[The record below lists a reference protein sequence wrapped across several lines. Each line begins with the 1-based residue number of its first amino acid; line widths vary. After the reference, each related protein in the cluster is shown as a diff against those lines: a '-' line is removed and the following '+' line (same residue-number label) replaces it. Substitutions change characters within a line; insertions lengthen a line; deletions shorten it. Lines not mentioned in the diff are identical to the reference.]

1 VTSAKDSARRPGIPG
16 RHGLRRRVAHS
27 IVAQTATL
35 SHTETPAVQRR
46 EVYRSRSSRRCPLA
60 RVVGDRGQRS
70 RLAARDTRRNECPRP
85 ARGIVTLLATTTA
98 VSPRFGECPRPARGI
113 VTFFAT
119 AATSPRFGECPR
131 PARGIVTF
139 FATADGRQPLAA
151 AQGDSSPAYGTNG
164 QKYCFRARTVTIPRA
179 GRGHLRGAEP
189 AAVAPTVT
197 IPRAGRGH
205 LRGAEPA
212 AVAPNVTIPRAGR
225 GHLRG
230 AEPAA
235 VAPNA
240 TIPRPSRGH

>member
-98 VSPRFGECPRPARGI
+98 V
-113 VTFFAT
+113 
-119 AATSPRFGECPR
+119 SPRFGECPR